1 MNTQLAVAAVTIAA
15 TLCHA
20 GGCASHHEHAPVQ
33 HIVLIKLKDPAKAE
47 AMIAEADREL
57 PKIKS
62 VVTYHSGR
70 HLDVGR
76 PGVDGDY
83 DAGFS
88 FGFRDAASYQAYL
101 DDPIHVRLVNLW
113 KAEWASVRM
122 FDFAAAAR

>member
-1 MNTQLAVAAVTIAA
+1 MNTHRPAFFMALAAA
-15 TLCHA
+15 LCLA
-20 GGCASHHEHAPVQ
+20 GGCVARHEPAPVQ
-33 HIVLIKLKDPAKAE
+33 HIVLIKLKDPSKAE

-57 PKIKS
+57 PKIKT

-70 HLDVGR
+70 HLDIGR
-76 PGVDGDY
+76 PGVDSDY

-88 FGFRDAASYQAYL
+88 FGFRDAAGYSAYL

-122 FDFAAAAR
+122 FDFAPNAR